1 MLSALRQTRQ
11 SGTLRFGLLLT
22 AVLAGF
28 VALSAASAPA
38 AELARDEAMAVA
50 PGEGYRLI
58 GTVKPRHAREIKAS
72 NWSVGAETMDR
83 DFTVYACWKK
93 YLGPLGAKAARLQ
106 SGWAKTEKEAGKY
119 DWAWMD
125 EIIPDMVD
133 QGVKPWVCLCYGNPI
148 YEGGGGTGLGGGLP
162 KSDAALAAW
171 DKYVAAFVTRYAKYV
186 NQWEIWNEPNSKSE
200 EYADLVFRTANVI
213 RRVQPDSQIIAAAWR
228 DVKAFLERLKE
239 RDGLK
244 LVNEM
249 TYHPYSYN
257 PDDTYRKNEPKLREL
272 IASYAGHI
280 ILRQG
285 ENGAP
290 SMPGSFGAIAKY
302 EWTEVRQA
310 KWALRRLL
318 GDLGRDIPSSYFSI
332 CDMRYPDRVNYKGL
346 LAINDDKSV
355 NHPKHAYFAVQ
366 RIMSVFDNTVHR
378 IGEFAGRVEGGAQDA
393 SFSLFGYRTDGG
405 ANIAT
410 LWRDS
415 QRPGERPDL
424 ERVTVTLPGMKFS
437 SPVWVDLLSGN
448 VYEISGPLATQ
459 KDGSVVIRQVPVYD
473 SVVLI
478 AERDAIRL
486 AP

>member
-1 MLSALRQTRQ
+1 MADETKKK
-11 SGTLRFGLLLT
+11 
-22 AVLAGF
+22 
-28 VALSAASAPA
+28 SAPKKESKPEVKDIKIELNGIEDRVERLTINSSDLADYVITPDGEKLYYLA
-38 AELARDEAMAVA
+38 A
-50 PGEGYRLI
+50 
-58 GTVKPRHAREIKAS
+58 
-72 NWSVGAETMDR
+72 
-83 DFTVYACWKK
+83 F
-93 YLGPLGAKAARLQ
+93 
-106 SGWAKTEKEAGKY
+106 
-119 DWAWMD
+119 
-125 EIIPDMVD
+125 
-133 QGVKPWVCLCYGNPI
+133 
-148 YEGGGGTGLGGGLP
+148 EGG
-162 KSDAALAAW
+162 
-171 DKYVAAFVTRYAKYV
+171 Y
-186 NQWEIWNEPNSKSE
+186 
-200 EYADLVFRTANVI
+200 DL
-213 RRVQPDSQIIAAAWR
+213 W
-228 DVKAFLERLKE
+228 
-239 RDGLK
+239 
-244 LVNEM
+244 VNEL
-249 TYHPYSYN
+249 
-257 PDDTYRKNEPKLREL
+257 RKNEPKLREL

-355 NHPKHAYFAVQ
+355 NHPKHSYFAVQ

-378 IGEFAGRVEGGAQDA
+378 IREFAGTVEGGAQDA

-424 ERVTVTLPGMKFS
+424 ERVTVTLPGMKFAR
-437 SPVWVDLLSGN
+437 PVWVDLLSGS
-448 VYEISGPLATQ
+448 VYEISGSLVTK
-459 KDGSVVIRQVPVYD
+459 KDGAVVIGQVPVYD

-478 AERDAIRL
+478 AERDAIPL
-486 AP
+486 VP